1 MINFL
6 NINQHLGFN
15 YNASPL
21 EQFEILVIYPI
32 SLYGLLDISI
42 TNSVIYMVIIFT
54 SIFLFHF
61 LGFFNINLV
70 YSNPLSSILEFVYLF
85 ILGMVRQ
92 QSGIV
97 GQNFFPFFFFVF
109 WFILFSNLFGLLPY
123 GFTVTGHII
132 MTFFLAL
139 SFNLSFLIYGLAKH
153 GLKFFLLFVPK
164 GAPVFLIPLLIVIEV
179 LSYTL
184 RTLSLSIRLFA
195 NMMAGHTLMF
205 ILSSFILSF
214 LALGFL
220 GFFPMLLVFLLLF
233 FVFVLEVGIAFL
245 QAYVFVILLAI
256 YLKDGITPVH

>member
-1 MINFL
+1 MNL
-6 NINQHLGFN
+6 LQN
-15 YNASPL
+15 YFIYNSSPL

-32 SLYGLLDISI
+32 SFYGLLDISI
-42 TNSVIYMVIIFT
+42 TNSVVYMCIVLF
-54 SIFLFHF
+54 SMFFFHF

-70 YSNPLSSILEFVYLF
+70 YGNILSSFLEFVYLF

-92 QSGIV
+92 QAGIV
-97 GQNFFPFFFFVF
+97 GQNFFPYFFLVF

-139 SFNLSFLIYGLAKH
+139 SFNLSFFIYGVANH
-153 GLKFFLLFVPK
+153 GLKFFMLFVPK
-164 GAPVFLIPLLIVIEV
+164 GAPAALLPLLVVIEI
-179 LSYTL
+179 LSYSL

-214 LALGFL
+214 LSFGFL
-220 GFFPMLLVFLLLF
+220 GFFPMLLVFVILF
-233 FVFVLEVGIAFL
+233 FVFVLEFGIAFL

-256 YLKDGITPVH
+256 FLKDGISPSH